1 MKDSPSPGRA
11 EFDGPQNG
19 TATAARFG
27 RDWTYTILAGCLF
40 LSVSIL
46 LYVNHRIIVINTAA
60 ARAGASFSA
69 ELADHMD
76 LAQAATAINATATGV
91 FDSRDVLRE
100 HARLKAARAV
110 FDRELREI
118 WSAVEQRSPGRSS
131 RRLIDDLRA
140 VETAVG
146 GMTQEANRI
155 FSLYSLQRI
164 EEARN
169 RLPLLDKAHNH
180 VDDALEVLLAHA
192 SEAQSKRQEDERD
205 RSLAME
211 RLGYTIAPIMLLMSA
226 GVAVF
231 GQRLQQRAKRIE
243 DEKDRNAAR
252 LAERE
257 AVLRATNDA
266 SPHGIFVTDA
276 AGACTY
282 TNPAYQRIS
291 GLLPEEALG
300 DGWGRGIHAEDR
312 ERVQREWAEAA
323 AAHRPYE
330 SNHRFHRAGR
340 EAVWASVRAA
350 EVRIAGDLHGYV
362 GVVED
367 ITPRLKREAELADA
381 KERAEAA
388 TRAKGDFLASM
399 SHEIR
404 TPMNG
409 VIGMTG
415 LLLDTDLSPD
425 QREYA
430 ETIRGSAD
438 ALLAIINEILD
449 FSKIEAGKM
458 TIEPIPFDLL
468 VAVEEVADLL
478 SFRASEKQIDLIVR
492 YEPGAPRRFLGD
504 AGRIRQVILN
514 LAGNAIKFTE
524 HGHVLIDVER
534 VLGED
539 GTPSVRVSV
548 RDSGIGIPA
557 EKLGSLF
564 GKFVQVDASTTR
576 KFGGTGLGLAI
587 SKSLVEL
594 MGGRVEAES
603 VLGEGSTFWFTLPL
617 AEDPSP
623 PPTAAPLPDL
633 SGLRVLIVDDNKVN
647 RRVLSE
653 QLESWGMTHHAASGG
668 TEAIAALHA
677 AVDRGEPFHIA
688 ILDYFMP
695 EMDGE
700 MLAQAIRADTAI
712 RRTMLIMLTS
722 SGKKGDG
729 RRFEKAGFA
738 GYFVKPVRGST
749 LMDAL
754 ATAWGAQLEGKESP
768 IVTRHS
774 LAESAKKS
782 GSRGDAS
789 TDAAGLPF
797 EHVRVLVAE
806 DNVVNQK
813 VACRLLEKL
822 GCRVEVAANG
832 KEAVEL
838 VGRMPFDI
846 VFMDCQM
853 PELDGYDATREIR
866 KREGAK
872 KRTPVLAMTANAMDA
887 DRTRCLEAG
896 MDDFIS
902 KPVHPPILRQALER
916 WTTNRVPST
925 TKDSNDG
932 AGPANGDDGPPVDL
946 EGSETLSSLIADG
959 GEEVARELIAL
970 FMEDAPARCKEIG
983 DAIRRG
989 DAPAAAA
996 AAHSLKSSAG
1006 TVGANRMARL
1016 CAQVED
1022 AAAAGDSS
1030 ALKGLLKRL
1039 ESENVSV
1046 AAYLKERAL
1055 A

>member
-1 MKDSPSPGRA
+1 MRESPEPGSSEPDVSPSGRSA
-11 EFDGPQNG
+11 
-19 TATAARFG
+19 AARFG
-27 RDWTYTILAGCLF
+27 RDWIYTILAGCLF

-60 ARAGASFSA
+60 ARAGMAFTE
-69 ELADHMD
+69 ELGHHVE
-76 LAQAATAINATATGV
+76 LAQAANAINATATGV

-100 HARLKAARAV
+100 HARLEAARAT
-110 FDRELREI
+110 FDRELKEI
-118 WSAVEQRSPGRSS
+118 WSALEQRPSGRQS
-131 RRLIDDLRA
+131 RDLVDDLRS

-155 FSLYSLQRI
+155 FSLHSLQRV
-164 EEARN
+164 EEARD
-169 RLPLLDKAHNH
+169 RLPLLDR
-180 VDDALEVLLAHA
+180 AHA
-192 SEAQSKRQEDERD
+192 QVGAALKALMTHVGAAQAQRQEDERN
-205 RSLAME
+205 RSQAME
-211 RLGYTIAPIMLLMSA
+211 RLGYTIAPLLLLMA
-226 GVAVF
+226 GGVAVF
-231 GQRLQQRAKRIE
+231 GQSLQRRARRIE

-276 AGACTY
+276 SGSCVY

-300 DGWGRGIHAEDR
+300 AGWARAIHAEDR

-330 SNHRFHRAGR
+330 STHRYHRTGR
-340 EAVWASVRAA
+340 EPVSASVRAA
-350 EVRIAGDLHGYV
+350 EVRVAGAMHGYV

-367 ITPRLKREAELADA
+367 ITPRLKREAELAEA

-415 LLLDTDLSPD
+415 LLLDTDLAPD

-478 SFRASEKQIDLIVR
+478 SFRASEKNVDLIVR

-514 LAGNAIKFTE
+514 LAGNAVKFTE
-524 HGHVLIDVER
+524 QGHVMIDVER
-534 VLGED
+534 DRTKG
-539 GTPSVRVSV
+539 GTPAVRLTV
-548 RDSGIGIPA
+548 RDTGIGIPA

-594 MGGRVEAES
+594 MGGEITAES
-603 VLGEGSTFWFTLPL
+603 TLGEGSTFRCTLPL

-623 PPTAAPLPDL
+623 PPAAAPRPDL
-633 SGLRVLIVDDNKVN
+633 SGLRVLIVDDNQVN

-653 QLESWGMTHHAASGG
+653 QLESWGMTHEAVASG
-668 TEAIAALHA
+668 TAALAALHA
-677 AVDRGEPFHIA
+677 AVDRREPFHIA

-695 EMDGE
+695 GMDGE
-700 MLAQAIRADTAI
+700 AVAHAIRADAAI
-712 RRTMLIMLTS
+712 RGTMLLMLTS
-722 SGKKGDG
+722 SGRKGDA
-729 RRFEKAGFA
+729 RRFQEAGFA
-738 GYFVKPVRGST
+738 GYFVKPVRAST

-754 ATAWGAQLEGKESP
+754 ATAWGAQLEGRETP

-774 LAESAKKS
+774 LAESAS
-782 GSRGDAS
+782 SSPEG
-789 TDAAGLPF
+789 AGAKAGELPF
-797 EHVRVLVAE
+797 AHVRALVAE

-832 KEAVEL
+832 KEAVEMT
-838 VGRMPFDI
+838 GRIPFDV

-853 PELDGYDATREIR
+853 PVLDGYDATREIR
-866 KREGAK
+866 KREGSRQ
-872 KRTPVLAMTANAMDA
+872 RTPILAMTANAMDS
-887 DRTRCLEAG
+887 DRDRCLEAG

-902 KPVHPPILRQALER
+902 KPVHPPLLRQALER
-916 WTTNRVPST
+916 WTAHRAPAAAKRSDGKGGDPS
-925 TKDSNDG
+925 N
-932 AGPANGDDGPPVDL
+932 ADDGPPVDL
-946 EGSETLSSLIADG
+946 EGSVTLSSLRADG

-970 FMEDAPARCKEIG
+970 FTEDAPARCAEIA
-983 DAIRRG
+983 DAVRRG
-989 DAPAAAA
+989 DTAGAGA

-1006 TVGANRMARL
+1006 TIGANRMARL
-1016 CAQVED
+1016 CAQMED
-1022 AAAAGDSS
+1022 AVAAGDLS
-1030 ALKGLLKRL
+1030 ALEALQKRL

-1055 A
+1055 L